1 MIPNDNR
8 LTYLTLVRC
17 LQYSRCVAPR
27 EPKLH
32 SMLKTNSQHLS
43 LLFMIDFAK
52 SHLQIL
58 NRADINVVLESA

>member
-1 MIPNDNR
+1 MIPSDIR

-17 LQYSRCVAPR
+17 LQHSRGVAPR

-32 SMLKTNSQHLS
+32 SMLKSNSQHLS
-43 LLFMIDFAK
+43 LLFMIDLAK

-58 NRADINVVLESA
+58 NRADINVVLEWA